1 MDAMLTYI
9 KKDSPIDKLTG
20 ATKLICFIF
29 WTLAAMLTYDTRV
42 LIGML
47 IFSLIIFKVSKI
59 EFKEVSFI
67 VYFIL
72 FFLLL
77 NDLAIFIFSPYEG
90 VNIYGTR
97 HDIFHIV
104 GPYTLTWEQLF
115 YEFNV
120 TLKYLSVIPMALLFI
135 LATNPSEFAASLN
148 KIGVSYKISYSVSIA
163 LRYIPDIQREY
174 HDISFAQQARGID
187 MSKKE
192 KLGKRIKNIK
202 ISYSVSIA
210 LRYIPDIQREYH
222 DISFAQQARGIDMS
236 KKEKL
241 GKRIKNISSV
251 LMPLIFSSLDRIEN
265 ISTAMELRAFGKN
278 KKRTWYNERKFS
290 KGDYLAIIVVILIFV
305 LSLYFTFN
313 NGSRF
318 YNPFIK

>member
-1 MDAMLTYI
+1 MNTMLTYI
-9 KKDSPIDKLTG
+9 KKDSPIDRLTG
-20 ATKLICFIF
+20 ATKLICFIL

-59 EFKEVSFI
+59 DFKEVSFI
-67 VYFIL
+67 IYFIL

-77 NDLAIFIFSPYEG
+77 NDIAIFIFSPYQG
-90 VNIYGTR
+90 VSIYGTR
-97 HDIFHIV
+97 HNIFHII
-104 GPYTLTWEQLF
+104 GPYTLTLEQLF

-148 KIGVSYKISYSVSIA
+148 KIGISYKIAYSVSIA

-192 KLGKRIKNIK
+192 KLFKRIKNM
-202 ISYSVSIA
+202 SSI
-210 LRYIPDIQREYH
+210 
-222 DISFAQQARGIDMS
+222 
-236 KKEKL
+236 
-241 GKRIKNISSV
+241 

-278 KKRTWYNERKFS
+278 KKRTWYSERKFT
-290 KGDYLAIIVVILIFV
+290 KDDYLSIIIVVILLGV
-305 LSLYFTFN
+305 SLWFN
-313 NGSRF
+313 YKNGSRF
-318 YNPFIK
+318 YNPFI